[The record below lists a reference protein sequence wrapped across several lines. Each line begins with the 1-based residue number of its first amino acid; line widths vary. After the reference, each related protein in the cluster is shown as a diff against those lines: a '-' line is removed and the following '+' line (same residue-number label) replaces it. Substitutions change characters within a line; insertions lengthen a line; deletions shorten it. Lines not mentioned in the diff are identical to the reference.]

1 MEELVTCFKCGNSRE
16 VEYECSAYPLKCKR
30 CRSHSMLS
38 YTTALDILNDLFLSK
53 RWRPIN
59 APVDGPEI
67 TELDFN

>member
-1 MEELVTCFKCGNSRE
+1 
-16 VEYECSAYPLKCKR
+16 
-30 CRSHSMLS
+30 MLS